1 MSVAV
6 NSCQLF
12 GGSSYVTGW
21 LGMIYLVMGVSIFI
35 IVVVYIV
42 SKLLTSSLN
51 AKLTAVVKSEIM
63 QVFLVAIIIL
73 ILMSFLETSCS
84 LTTGVSKSLTGMD
97 LTPFQFSSYY
107 LGNLAF
113 GRGIDILEQV
123 YTYAITY
130 AIDSRIWGI
139 IGTLTSLTSPDI
151 PLGSLIKV
159 SFPIGGDLGGMYSII
174 SDGYIAILAPILV
187 ISIGM
192 LQLQWLALPVIEY
205 TAFTVILPVALVL
218 RIFSFSGGGLRR
230 ASNDFLALAI
240 AMYLIYP
247 LMISFD
253 AYAISFIFSPAN
265 PVYSCTNCLNT
276 PFTVNTT
283 SSAGFFSSIYN
294 STSTASS
301 TGFSVTSPSINTLLS
316 TTILSSYASSLFPPE
331 AIVEFNSII
340 SEMGQY
346 IFTALFMFGI
356 DIVVTVAFAMG
367 LSRGLNSGIEGAASF
382 WSGI

>member
-21 LGMIYLVMGVSIFI
+21 LGIIYLILGASIFI
-35 IVVVYIV
+35 IVMVYII
-42 SKLLTSSLN
+42 SKLLTPSLN
-51 AKLTAVVKSEIM
+51 AKLTAVVRSEIM
-63 QVFLVAIIIL
+63 QVFLIVIIIL

-84 LTTGVSKSLTGMD
+84 LTMGVSKSLTGMD
-97 LTPFQFSSYY
+97 LTPFQFADYY

-113 GRGIDILEQV
+113 GRGIDILTQV

-130 AIDSRIWGI
+130 AIDARIWGI
-139 IGTLTSLTSPDI
+139 IGSI
-151 PLGSLIKV
+151 IGV
-159 SFPIGGDLGGMYSII
+159 STPGINTEEFGLNFPVGADLGGMYSII
-174 SDGYIAILAPILV
+174 SDGYIAILAPLLV

-192 LQLQWLALPVIEY
+192 LQLQWLALPIIEY
-205 TAFTVILPVALVL
+205 TAFTVVLPVALVL
-218 RIFSFSGGGLRR
+218 RVFSFSGGGLRR
-230 ASNDFLALAI
+230 ASNEFLALAI

-253 AYAISFIFSPAN
+253 AYAINFIFSPAN

-276 PFTVNTT
+276 PFTVNST
-283 SSAGFFSSIYN
+283 SSSGFFSSIYN
-294 STSTASS
+294 SSSTGTS

-331 AIVEFNSII
+331 AIIEFNSVI
-340 SEMGQY
+340 SQMGQY

-356 DIVVTVAFAMG
+356 DIVVTAAFAMG
-367 LSRGLNSGIEGAASF
+367 LSKGLNSGIEGAASF